1 MANRRVHTE
10 QVYNQGHA
18 HEDENDHPYN
28 IDELSD
34 GNEAYGAE
42 EDYDQEQDAPGAQD

>member
-10 QVYNQGHA
+10 QVYNQGHGQ
-18 HEDENDHPYN
+18 EDDNDHPYN

-42 EDYDQEQDAPGAQD
+42 DDYDMD